1 MNTMPQT
8 VKREEIPLSEIFNA
22 AVREAKASYPDLSGR
37 FTVINLPNNAMHG
50 RPEIARTQFKSEDA
64 LRAAVKKAIEDSDK
78 LKSSIAMLNEGYC
91 MIVYNP
97 NPASDAL
104 FATANMPKPMNVLA
118 IFDHEL
124 GHLLIPDAMKN
135 STLSECL
142 FSEAAADV
150 YAVSRNIQRFG
161 QHAQGAS
168 VISWNRAVGFVEHGG
183 QSHFTFFALDALAQ
197 LQDKI
202 DFKALTPQQTLQ
214 LARRIA
220 LEHTPHENLVR
231 NLSEAFQPYRDTL
244 KSHGRDTALK
254 VLMEIT
260 LAEESG
266 YYAFRLGAQ
275 MLDKYLKGQISVGG
289 KKVMLEGPWWDEKRK
304 ELDQR
309 LTKLEKDGILYGFP
323 QVQKQP
329 VNTNTAPAA
338 KKSWW
343 RI

>member
-1 MNTMPQT
+1 MNAVPQP
-8 VKREEIPLSEIFNA
+8 VKREEIPLREIFKV
-22 AVREAKASYPDLSGR
+22 AVREAKESYPDLAGR
-37 FTVINLPNNAMHG
+37 FTVINLPDNVMHG
-50 RPEIARTQFKSEDA
+50 RLDISRTSFKSEDA
-64 LRAAVKKAIEDSDK
+64 LRDAVKKAIESSSK
-78 LKSSIAMLNEGYC
+78 LKSSIATLNEDLC

-104 FATANMPKPMNVLA
+104 FTTANMPRPMNVLA

-124 GHLLIPDAMKN
+124 GHLLIPDAMKT
-135 STLSECL
+135 STLSESL

-150 YAVSRNIQRFG
+150 YAVTRNIQRFG
-161 QHAQGAS
+161 EHAQGAS
-168 VISWNRAVGFVEHGG
+168 VISWKRAVGFVEHGG

-197 LQDKI
+197 MQEKI

-231 NLSEAFQPYRDTL
+231 NLSDAFQPYRDTL

-275 MLDKYLKGQISVGG
+275 MLEKYLQGSISVGG
-289 KKVMLEGPWWDEKRK
+289 KKVKLEGPWWDEKRK

-309 LTKLEKDGILYGFP
+309 LAKLDKEGILYGFP
-323 QVQKQP
+323 LVQQP
-329 VNTNTAPAA
+329 ANTNTAPAP

-343 RI
+343 RR